1 MSARRTFHLFCVVGK
16 PDIFR
21 IWAEHPQVPGTVPA
35 TRNYLSRREGTE
47 LMEGSLTASL
57 AGHLEELKR
66 GEISEASK
74 PLHSILHEGRN
85 HICLF
90 TASA

>member
-1 MSARRTFHLFCVVGK
+1 
-16 PDIFR
+16 
-21 IWAEHPQVPGTVPA
+21 
-35 TRNYLSRREGTE
+35 
-47 LMEGSLTASL
+47 MEGSLTASL